1 MADETTNG
9 AAAPQ
14 GQQAAPQF
22 NMQRIYIKDASFE
35 APNAPHI
42 FQEQGQPA
50 LQLNLGQKVA
60 PLTDGVFEVVLTV
73 SLTCTVNEKNAYLAE
88 VQQAGIFGVSGFD
101 AANTE
106 GLLGTFA
113 PNALFPYARQAI
125 SEMVQAGGF
134 PPYLLQ
140 PINFDQ
146 IYAEALRRRQEQGD
160 ASQGQITPP
169 AGNA

>member
-9 AAAPQ
+9 AAAAPQ
-14 GQQAAPQF
+14 GPQF
-22 NMQRIYIKDASFE
+22 SLQRIYVKDSSFE
-35 APNAPHI
+35 APHAPHI

-50 LQLNLGQKVA
+50 LQLNMGQKVQVLA
-60 PLTDGVFEVVLTV
+60 EGVFEVVLTV

-88 VQQAGIFGVSGFD
+88 VQQAGIVGLVGFD
-101 AANTE
+101 AANTDA
-106 GLLGTFA
+106 LLNTYV

-125 SEMVQAGGF
+125 SDMVQAGGF

-146 IYAEALRRRQEQGD
+146 IYAEALRRRAQQQAEAANQ
-160 ASQGQITPP
+160 ATPP

>member
-14 GQQAAPQF
+14 GQTAQF

-60 PLTDGVFEVVLTV
+60 PLAEGVFEVVLTV

-88 VQQAGIFGVSGFD
+88 VQQAGIFGISGFD
-101 AANTE
+101 AAATD
-106 GLLGTFA
+106 GLLGTYA
-113 PNALFPYARQAI
+113 PSALFPYARQAI
-125 SEMVQAGGF
+125 SDMVQAGGF

-146 IYAEALRRRQEQGD
+146 IYAEALRRRQQGAD
-160 ASQGQITPP
+160 ASQGEITPP

>member
-14 GQQAAPQF
+14 GPQF
-22 NMQRIYIKDASFE
+22 NLQRIYVKDASFE
-35 APNAPHI
+35 APNAPQI

-50 LQLNLGQKVA
+50 LQLNLSQKLQTLA
-60 PLTDGVFEVVLTV
+60 EGVFEVVLTI

-88 VQQAGIFGVSGFD
+88 VQQAGIVTLNGFD
-101 AANTE
+101 AANTD
-106 GLLGTFA
+106 GLLNTYV
-113 PNALFPYARQAI
+113 PNTLFPYARQAI
-125 SEMVQAGGF
+125 SDMVQAGGF
-134 PPYLLQ
+134 PPYLIQ

-146 IYAEALRRRQEQGD
+146 IYAETLRRRAQQQGD
-160 ASQGQITPP
+160 VANQITPP